1 MQNIK
6 ENVAVIFGGKSTEHD
21 ISIITG
27 LQVFA
32 NIDREKYNIF
42 PVYIY
47 RNGEMFIGDKLGKVE
62 TFANFDIK
70 DKNIKKVAFKIG
82 SNYLFTSKNS
92 IREKFKPY
100 IKIDCAVI
108 CCHGMNGEDGTL
120 QGVLELSN
128 IPYTSSGVMSSAIS
142 MDKIIMKDI
151 FVANKFKTAKY
162 CFFNRSDYYLHFDE
176 VVKKIESRLAYP
188 IFIKPANLG
197 SSIGI
202 SKCKNKEELD
212 EAIEIAVNYDNR
224 ILAEE
229 GVENNIEANCAV
241 FGNGEYQISSKV
253 EYPKTWSEF
262 LSFDEK
268 YIQRNK
274 EIIEKKDS
282 NIIKEK
288 KKLLAETEKI
298 IQRIAERVF
307 RVFNCS
313 GVVRID
319 FLVDVETNQVYINE
333 LNSIPGSFS
342 YYLFKDQGY
351 NFKDFLNRLIDISKK
366 EKNKKSCN
374 RFSYESQALVN
385 FGKANKMNKLN
396 K

>member
-1 MQNIK
+1 MQDLK
-6 ENVAVIFGGKSTEHD
+6 ENVVVIFGGKSTEHD

-27 LQVFA
+27 LQVLA
-32 NIDREKYNIF
+32 HIDREKYNIF
-42 PVYIY
+42 PLYIY

-62 TFANFDIK
+62 TFANFNIK
-70 DKNIKKVAFKIG
+70 DKDIKKVAFKAG
-82 SNYLFTSKNS
+82 SNYLFISKNS
-92 IREKFKPY
+92 IKEKFKPY
-100 IKIDCAVI
+100 IQIDCAVI

-120 QGVLELSN
+120 QGLLELSN
-128 IPYTSSGVMSSAIS
+128 ITYTSSCVMSSAIT

-162 CFFNRSDYYLHFDE
+162 YFFNRSDYYLKFDE
-176 VVKKIESRLAYP
+176 IINKIESKLAYP

-202 SKCKNKEELD
+202 SKCWNRNELD

-229 GVENNIEANCAV
+229 GIENNIEVNCAV
-241 FGNGEYQISSKV
+241 FGNGEYQTSSKV
-253 EYPKTWSEF
+253 EYPKTWSDF

-274 EIIEKKDS
+274 EIIEKKDYDK
-282 NIIKEK
+282 NEEN
-288 KKLLAETEKI
+288 KKLSIEIEKT
-298 IQRIAERVF
+298 IQKMAERVF
-307 RVFNCS
+307 RIFDCS

-319 FLVDVETNQVYINE
+319 FLVDAETKQIYINE
-333 LNSIPGSFS
+333 LNSIPGSLS
-342 YYLFKDQGY
+342 YYLFKEQGY
-351 NFKDFLNRLIDISKK
+351 NFKDFLNRLIDIAKK
-366 EKNKKSCN
+366 EKNKKNCN
-374 RFSYESQALVN
+374 KFSYESQALVN
-385 FGKANKMNKLN
+385 FGKANKMNKSN